1 MMECRKPEQVT
12 PTYASLTQKEFFFF
26 KGIFKIEAWLI
37 YYVVLVSA
45 I

>member
-12 PTYASLTQKEFFFF
+12 PTQKEFFFF